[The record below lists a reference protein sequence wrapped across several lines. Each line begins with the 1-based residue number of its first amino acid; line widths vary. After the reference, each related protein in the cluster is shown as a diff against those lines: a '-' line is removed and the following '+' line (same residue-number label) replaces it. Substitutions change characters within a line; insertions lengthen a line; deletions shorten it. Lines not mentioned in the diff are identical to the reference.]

1 MYRKPSHSTT
11 QTTLGFVHASS
22 SEVPS
27 SSPSTPTETQDN
39 EEQFGLPFRQTLP
52 APACRTGGEPR
63 QSVTIITPD
72 WSRSTRNRF
81 ALLKCASDPNQ
92 MKITL
97 FLGTVEK
104 LKEVTRT
111 EPKISDI
118 VEAAQE
124 QMSNRDFKS
133 VSPLFNHLL
142 RNAEHNSQKCLK
154 IDGMK
159 R

>member
-1 MYRKPSHSTT
+1 
-11 QTTLGFVHASS
+11 
-22 SEVPS
+22 
-27 SSPSTPTETQDN
+27 
-39 EEQFGLPFRQTLP
+39 
-52 APACRTGGEPR
+52 
-63 QSVTIITPD
+63 
-72 WSRSTRNRF
+72 
-81 ALLKCASDPNQ
+81 

-111 EPKISDI
+111 EPKISAI

-154 IDGMK
+154 IDSMK